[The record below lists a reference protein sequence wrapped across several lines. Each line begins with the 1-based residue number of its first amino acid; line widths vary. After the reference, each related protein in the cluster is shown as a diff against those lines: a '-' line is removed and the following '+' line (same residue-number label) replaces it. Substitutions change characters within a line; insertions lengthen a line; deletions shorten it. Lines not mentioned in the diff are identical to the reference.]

1 MEMYILGSIVW
12 EINVVMGFSNGKM
25 VMFMKGSGRTA
36 KLMVKE
42 LRSILMAI
50 AIKVNGG
57 TIKGMV
63 FSWSLIVMAIGLRV
77 IIYRIRRMAKVY
89 LLMLTAIN
97 IRESGLMARK

>member
-1 MEMYILGSIVW
+1 
-12 EINVVMGFSNGKM
+12 
-25 VMFMKGSGRTA
+25 
-36 KLMVKE
+36 MVKE